1 MEVHWELDCSKVT
14 DGAGKDGDGG
24 VKDSPSPVQ
33 ELTLRG
39 TVVAQGYYGRP
50 HELEDSAS
58 EFLCVKAGVLG
69 RSGSEI
75 GPIEFVIDTLSESV
89 TLTQDHFNDCKKK
102 FLTRKTIHGPN
113 SISYKEDI
121 YIGSVLIGQHLFE
134 IEVSS
139 SHVSPALLMKL
150 LTCLHFSE
158 CVGNQVATISVF
170 W

>member
-1 MEVHWELDCSKVT
+1 MEVRWELDCSKVAE
-14 DGAGKDGDGG
+14 DAGKDSDGG
-24 VKDSPSPVQ
+24 EKNPPNPVQ

-50 HELEDSAS
+50 QELEDSAS
-58 EFLCVKAGVLG
+58 EFLCVKAGVMG
-69 RSGSEI
+69 ENGSVI

-89 TLTQDHFNDCKKK
+89 TLTQDHFSECKKK

-134 IEVSS
+134 IEVSL
-139 SHVSPALLMKL
+139 SHVSC
-150 LTCLHFSE
+150 T
-158 CVGNQVATISVF
+158 V
-170 W
+170 